1 MSLVIDSSMTLAW
14 YFEDERTAASLAV
27 LEQVADAGAVAPAL
41 WRLEVLNGF
50 QTAVRRGRIGVAY
63 RDASLADLQSL
74 AIAIDPGTNRQAW
87 SATLRLCD
95 RFGLT
100 PYDAAYLELAQRLQ
114 LPLATLDT
122 ALARAARAE
131 KRAARR
137 PQRMM

>member
-122 ALARAARAE
+122 ALARAACAE
-131 KRAARR
+131 NVPLVGHSA
-137 PQRMM
+137 